1 MFVEFSRDDSL
12 CNAGLC
18 LNNCS
23 APEHTATLKE
33 GKNRSNNFFKNCTRV
48 VTMTKPTSLCE
59 LCTVLL
65 TTPMIGRNPRAAS
78 VASATTVSP
87 VCLCGHR
94 RVSVGRAST
103 AWKDLEDTGNML
115 EVRPAAVLGL
125 PVAGQ
130 VDAGLGGA

>member
-1 MFVEFSRDDSL
+1 MIFVEFSRDDNL

-23 APEHTATLKE
+23 APEHTATLNDGQK
-33 GKNRSNNFFKNCTRV
+33 RSNNFLRKCTLV
-48 VTMTKPTSLCE
+48 VTITKPTSLLE

-65 TTPMIGRNPRAAS
+65 TTPMIGKNPLVAS

-115 EVRPAAVLGL
+115 EVRPAAVLRL
-125 PVAGQ
+125 PVTGQ
-130 VDAGLGGA
+130 VDAG

>member
-18 LNNCS
+18 FRSSS
-23 APEHTATLKE
+23 APLQTATLND
-33 GKNRSNNFFKNCTRV
+33 GKNRSNNFFKKCTLV
-48 VTMTKPTSLCE
+48 VTITKPTSLCE
-59 LCTVLL
+59 LCTVLF
-65 TTPMIGRNPRAAS
+65 TTPIMGRKPLAAS
-78 VASATTVSP
+78 VARATTVSP

-115 EVRPAAVLGL
+115 EVRPAAVLRL
-125 PVAGQ
+125 PVTGQ
-130 VDAGLGGA
+130 VDAG